1 MRRFS
6 LGQLL
11 VFVIAFCVYLVALRN
26 LMAWEWVEGG
36 ESPIRHTFWQDVV
49 THVGAWL
56 TLTVLYCFWRLW
68 FAMLVHTVAAGCLA
82 YVLCAIGVAAVSD
95 GPAVDIRFIL
105 GVAFLTSV
113 FGTLASFPVAV
124 VTIAFRGLSMSSKQK
139 CPECGGSHIVP
150 VVYYRES
157 KPGSKTPD
165 EHGVYARV
173 MAGIA
178 AFGRTANNRNTHRGD
193 MRFHCKKCSHQW

>member
-1 MRRFS
+1 MSRFS

-11 VFVIAFCVYLVALRN
+11 VFVIAFCVYLAALRN

-82 YVLCAIGVAAVSD
+82 YVLFAIGVAAVSD

-113 FGTLASFPVAV
+113 LGTLASFPVAV
-124 VTIAFRGLSMSSKQK
+124 VTIAFRALMAAVGAA
-139 CPECGGSHIVP
+139 IP
-150 VVYYRES
+150 VR
-157 KPGSKTPD
+157 
-165 EHGVYARV
+165 R
-173 MAGIA
+173 
-178 AFGRTANNRNTHRGD
+178 NRKR
-193 MRFHCKKCSHQW
+193 